1 MIDDSWEV
9 NEFYLEKGI
18 SAKKAIEESASL
30 LFASLFPGPVDEG
43 DACGVEDTNENT
55 SENTS
60 EDSSEESSEDIDEEY
75 ITQDKDAQDKDA
87 QDKDAQDKNVLHN
100 NTQNNHIQ
108 DNPRTEGACLCSIL
122 FYDRSDK
129 GTGFLPINFAYI
141 DPEDPEG
148 MLMEGCRSKYTDR
161 FFKKLTDDVL
171 AKILAKEISSELPS
185 KQRKRI
191 GLNCILKENEHEQ
204 E

>member
-1 MIDDSWEV
+1 MKKFKYIICRRMIDDSWEV

-18 SAKKAIEESASL
+18 SAKEAIEESASL
-30 LFASLFPGPVDEG
+30 LFASLFPQTITRAPSEPSINEMDEG
-43 DACGVEDTNENT
+43 GRRPP
-55 SENTS
+55 
-60 EDSSEESSEDIDEEY
+60 EESDL
-75 ITQDKDAQDKDA
+75 QP
-87 QDKDAQDKNVLHN
+87 
-100 NTQNNHIQ
+100 
-108 DNPRTEGACLCSIL
+108 PRNCICSIL

-161 FFKKLTDDVL
+161 FFKKLTDDIL
-171 AKILAKEISSELPS
+171 SKILAKEAACELPS

-191 GLNCILKENEHEQ
+191 GLNCILKGNADE
-204 E
+204 